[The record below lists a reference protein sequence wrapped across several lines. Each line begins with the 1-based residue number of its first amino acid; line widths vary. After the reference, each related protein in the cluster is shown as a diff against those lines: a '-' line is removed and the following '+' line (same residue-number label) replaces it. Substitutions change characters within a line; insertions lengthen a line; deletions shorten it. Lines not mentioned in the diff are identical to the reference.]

1 MRISQFCIESAIL
14 SYCMLLLYKAKKKKK
29 NCNTL
34 KALCEKS

>member
-1 MRISQFCIESAIL
+1 MRISQFCTESAIL
-14 SYCMLLLYKAKKKKK
+14 SYCMLLLYKAKKKK